1 MLRLKTKG
9 KPGGFKKLQNRD
21 SNNSTVAE
29 VKLGERLLRASNSTV
44 FYTTVLYGTALMYA
58 NEANIS
64 FAAPKNYDPVTMINT
79 ELATWLKANKLLQY
93 GGIWPHDS
101 KTCCPARNLK
111 GNACH

>member
-93 GGIWPHDS
+93 GGI
-101 KTCCPARNLK
+101 
-111 GNACH
+111 